1 MRTTDGGKTWQPLG
15 NAIGFNGERYSF
27 ASIHCFDAN
36 RWAAVTYGTSF
47 YTLDAGA
54 TWNWDSVRVPQVVFR
69 AIAAIPGGS
78 CIAVGNY
85 SGIVQSFDQGVSWST
100 ISPWGGPYAPNYF
113 GLAPVNTTTWVAV
126 GGSTLRPVNP
136 GVIIRS
142 VNGGAAW
149 DTVLFTSRVLTA
161 VSFPTSSIG
170 YAAGDSIYRTS
181 DGGATWS
188 GKSPIPGSVQGM
200 SFRDPDVG
208 TIVCSGGKVFRT
220 RDGAKTWTQQ
230 ASNTNLDLRA
240 VCFIDT
246 SRGWA
251 VGYRGI
257 TLRTTNGGWGPLVSA
272 PEVQREIPQEVCL
285 RQNYPNPFN
294 PATTIA
300 FELPKSSIVRLS
312 VYDMLGRE
320 VSVLV
325 NERRD
330 AGVHE
335 EMFDAAGLAS
345 GVYFYRLQAGDFV
358 QSRRL
363 LLVR

>member
-1 MRTTDGGKTWQPLG
+1 
-15 NAIGFNGERYSF
+15 
-27 ASIHCFDAN
+27 
-36 RWAAVTYGTSF
+36 
-47 YTLDAGA
+47 
-54 TWNWDSVRVPQVVFR
+54 
-69 AIAAIPGGS
+69 
-78 CIAVGNY
+78 VGNY

-188 GKSPIPGSVQGM
+188 GMSPIPGSVQGM
-200 SFRDPDVG
+200 SFKDPDVG

-257 TLRTTNGGWGPLVSA
+257 TLRTTNGGWRPLVSA
-272 PEVQREIPQEVCL
+272 PEVQQEIPQEVCL
-285 RQNYPNPFN
+285 RQNFPNPFN
-294 PATTIA
+294 PSTTIT
-300 FELPKSSIVRLS
+300 FELPSATVVRLN

-320 VSVLV
+320 VSALV
-325 NERRD
+325 NERKE

-335 EMFDAAGLAS
+335 VNLDASHFAS
-345 GVYFYRLQAGDFV
+345 GMYLYRLTAGSFV
-358 QSRRL
+358 QCRKL
-363 LLVR
+363 LLLK